1 MERMVNKW
9 MQGMSAVGILLSS
22 FFILNLFVS
31 CESIDCTLNNVVA
44 CHYAFYSA
52 ETGEAYTLTDVLTVT
67 AEGTEEVLYNQG
79 TNTQSIS
86 LPMSYWQDTD
96 VLKFSFYNTET
107 ETTEEATLQVS
118 KTNTQHFESPDCP
131 ATMFHQLTS
140 ITFDSPTG
148 YIESVEITK
157 KSVQYNSQENVK
169 IYLHTAD

>member
-1 MERMVNKW
+1 
-9 MQGMSAVGILLSS
+9 
-22 FFILNLFVS
+22 
-31 CESIDCTLNNVVA
+31 
-44 CHYAFYSA
+44 
-52 ETGEAYTLTDVLTVT
+52 
-67 AEGTEEVLYNQG
+67 
-79 TNTQSIS
+79 
-86 LPMSYWQDTD
+86 MSYWQGTD